1 MTNAAP
7 ALHAR
12 FCLHRP
18 GFSLDVDLT
27 LPGRGVTAIFGHSGS
42 GKTTLLRL
50 IAGLERTSGSHLEI
64 NGELWQDDARRLF
77 APVHRRAL
85 GYVLQDAA
93 LFPHLTVAQNLA
105 YGQKR
110 RASTPPASDETC
122 AAADTGALI
131 ELLGIGHLLER
142 RPATLSGGER
152 QRVAI
157 ARALLANPRLLL
169 MDEPLA
175 ALDQSRKREILPYL
189 ERLHASLAIPL
200 LYVTHSTDEVARLA
214 DHLVI
219 MDAGRVVAHGPLAAT
234 LARLDL
240 PDELADDMGTVI
252 EGTVKAY
259 DANYHLLTLA
269 FPGGHL
275 RVIHAPTPVGQRLR
289 VQIKARDVSVTL
301 SPATDTSILNVF
313 PARVTAE
320 QSLGESG
327 HVRLGLDAGG
337 TALTARLTRHS
348 YDHLKLRPGLA
359 VHVQIKA
366 VSVLT

>member
-1 MTNAAP
+1 MTTDAP

-12 FCLHRP
+12 FFLHRP
-18 GFSLDVDLT
+18 GFSLDVNLT

-50 IAGLERTSGSHLEI
+50 IAGLERAPGSHLEI

-85 GYVLQDAA
+85 GYVFQDAA
-93 LFPHLTVAQNLA
+93 LFPHLSVAQNLA

-110 RASTPPASDETC
+110 RAPAAS
-122 AAADTGALI
+122 AVGVSSAADSAALI

-142 RPATLSGGER
+142 RPLTLSGGER

-175 ALDQSRKREILPYL
+175 SLDQSRKREILPYL

-219 MDAGRVVAHGPLAAT
+219 MDAGRVIAHGPLAAT

-240 PDELADDMGTVI
+240 PDELADDIGSVI
-252 EGTVKAY
+252 EGTVVTY
-259 DANYHLLTLA
+259 DASYRLLTLA
-269 FPGGHL
+269 FPGGYL
-275 RVIHAPTPVGQRLR
+275 RVIHAPTQVGQRLR

-301 SPATDTSILNVF
+301 SPASDTSILNVF
-313 PARVTAE
+313 PARVTAM
-320 QSLGESG
+320 QSLGETG

-337 TALTARLTRHS
+337 TVLTARLTRHS
-348 YDHLKLRPGLA
+348 YDHLKLRPGLT